1 MSITL
6 PVAARGTGIAFVQLN
21 NGLWRIT
28 RSSGAVLG
36 YVEQLP
42 GERYGAKRLASS
54 GRSFLP
60 LGEFRSFGDAVDCL
74 RFG

>member
-6 PVAARGTGIAFVQLN
+6 PVAARRTGIAFVQLN

-36 YVEQLP
+36 YVEALP
-42 GERYGAKRLASS
+42 AERFVAKRLTST
-54 GRSFLP
+54 GRSFT
-60 LGEFRSFGDAVDCL
+60 RSAA
-74 RFG
+74 